1 MEYVFGTNSYS
12 GVETLRTKGSEH
24 TNFDGFVETV
34 QEFDDSTITDTFHVV
49 SKTKSDDDAEGN
61 CYDWYIEVVFYSAS
75 AGVMPGLLLKGG
87 RPDGKKDDSEYGCY
101 A

>member
-61 CYDWYIEVVFYSAS
+61 CYDWYIIDKHNRVIDKTKR
-75 AGVMPGLLLKGG
+75 LKANIDVLAATIREG
-87 RPDGKKDDSEYGCY
+87 
-101 A
+101 

>member
-61 CYDWYIEVVFYSAS
+61 CYDWYIIDKHNRAIDKTKR
-75 AGVMPGLLLKGG
+75 LKANIDVLAATILEG
-87 RPDGKKDDSEYGCY
+87 
-101 A
+101 

>member
-61 CYDWYIEVVFYSAS
+61 CYDWYTIDKHNRVIDKTKR
-75 AGVMPGLLLKGG
+75 LKANIDVLAATILEG
-87 RPDGKKDDSEYGCY
+87 
-101 A
+101 

>member
-61 CYDWYIEVVFYSAS
+61 CYDWYEIDRHYRTIDKSGPVAERLGAIEA
-75 AGVMPGLLLKGG
+75 AIERGLTL
-87 RPDGKKDDSEYGCY
+87 
-101 A
+101 

>member
-24 TNFDGFVETV
+24 TNFVGFVETV

-61 CYDWYIEVVFYSAS
+61 CYDWYIIDKHNRVIDKTKR
-75 AGVMPGLLLKGG
+75 LKANIDVLAATSLEG
-87 RPDGKKDDSEYGCY
+87 
-101 A
+101 

>member
-24 TNFDGFVETV
+24 TKFDGFVETV

-61 CYDWYIEVVFYSAS
+61 CYDWYIIDKHNRVIDKTKR
-75 AGVMPGLLLKGG
+75 LKANIDVLAATILEG
-87 RPDGKKDDSEYGCY
+87 
-101 A
+101 

>member
-24 TNFDGFVETV
+24 TNFVGFVETV

-61 CYDWYIEVVFYSAS
+61 CYDWYIIDKHNRVIDKTKR
-75 AGVMPGLLLKGG
+75 LKANIDVLAARILEG
-87 RPDGKKDDSEYGCY
+87 
-101 A
+101 

>member
-34 QEFDDSTITDTFHVV
+34 QDFDDSTITDTFHIVC
-49 SKTKSDDDAEGN
+49 KTKSDDDVEGN
-61 CYDWYIEVVFYSAS
+61 CYDWYIIDKHNRVIDKTKR
-75 AGVMPGLLLKGG
+75 LKANIDVLVATILEG
-87 RPDGKKDDSEYGCY
+87 
-101 A
+101 

>member
-34 QEFDDSTITDTFHVV
+34 QVFDDSTITDTFHVV

-61 CYDWYIEVVFYSAS
+61 CYDWYIIDKHNRVIDKTKR
-75 AGVMPGLLLKGG
+75 LKANIDVLAATILEG
-87 RPDGKKDDSEYGCY
+87 
-101 A
+101 